1 MIRVPTEAQEQ
12 AALFRWAAF
21 AAGTHP
27 ELRLLFHVPNG
38 GSRNPIEARHLKEQG
53 VKPGVPDMFLP
64 VPRGGYHGL
73 FIELKRSKGGVVS
86 EDQRAWL
93 DRLRLQGYRAEV
105 ARGWDAAREIIEEYL
120 KGGNHHQM

>member
-1 MIRVPTEAQEQ
+1 MKRSIATEAQEQ

-21 AAGTHP
+21 ASGTHP

-38 GSRNPIEARHLKEQG
+38 GSRDPIEARHLKEQG
-53 VKPGVPDMFLP
+53 VKAGVPDMFLP

-120 KGGNHHQM
+120 KED